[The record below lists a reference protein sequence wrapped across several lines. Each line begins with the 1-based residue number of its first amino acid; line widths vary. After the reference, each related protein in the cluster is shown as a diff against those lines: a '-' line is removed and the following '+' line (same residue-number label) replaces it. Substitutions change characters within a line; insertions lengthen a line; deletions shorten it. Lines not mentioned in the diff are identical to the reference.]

1 MFFIFA
7 RNFFFYICEKVFF
20 IKECPKAQTL
30 KRAERKV
37 SQRVDYKTSREKSVP
52 KPSMG
57 KDGDKDVLWVKI
69 IKNKYTWEW
78 RFFFE
83 WGGGWAGGGL
93 GVGWGW
99 AGGGGERCS
108 KAQVIFVKKKNLV

>member
-1 MFFIFA
+1 M
-7 RNFFFYICEKVFF
+7 
-20 IKECPKAQTL
+20 
-30 KRAERKV
+30 

-78 RFFFE
+78 RFFLS
-83 WGGGWAGGGL
+83 GVGGGL
-93 GVGWGW
+93 GVE
-99 AGGGGERCS
+99 ERGVPKRS
-108 KAQVIFVKKKNLV
+108 LYL

>member
-1 MFFIFA
+1 MREI
-7 RNFFFYICEKVFF
+7 FFFYICEKVFF

-57 KDGDKDVLWVKI
+57 IDGDKDVLWAKI

-78 RFFFE
+78 S
-83 WGGGWAGGGL
+83 
-93 GVGWGW
+93 
-99 AGGGGERCS
+99 GGGGERCS

>member
-1 MFFIFA
+1 M
-7 RNFFFYICEKVFF
+7 
-20 IKECPKAQTL
+20 
-30 KRAERKV
+30 

-57 KDGDKDVLWVKI
+57 IDGDKDVLWAKI

-99 AGGGGERCS
+99 RREVFQSAGYICE
-108 KAQVIFVKKKNLV
+108 KKKFSIEKCR